1 MTAMT
6 PSDPGYGRDQALE
19 KTRGTGRPADADLE
33 PHKLDVDPNPDRHIH
48 FSPDLT
54 EEEAGSDAA

>member
-19 KTRGTGRPADADLE
+19 KARGTGRPADADLE
-33 PHKLDVDPNPDRHIH
+33 PHTLDVDPNPDRHIH
-48 FSPDLT
+48 FSPGPDD
-54 EEEAGSDAA
+54 EPAV